1 MTTTTTTTTT
11 TTLPLRPP
19 SLSKVET
26 VIFSKGSNG
35 VITSTGNNGSG
46 SKGTISTINSQ
57 SISFGTLAPGST
69 SQTIIVGLRVP
80 NAKTI
85 DNIKICLINTGDI
98 EFQNNIF
105 GVEIRNY
112 IDYNIVCSEFFQ
124 GLNEDNDP
132 YNLNNIDVENKDNIS
147 SQYVYLNVRLP
158 ENQTTGNG
166 VIRIK
171 WYFDYA

>member
-1 MTTTTTTTTT
+1 MTTTTTTT

-26 VIFSKGSNG
+26 VIFSKGSSG
-35 VITSTGNNGSG
+35 VITSTGNDGSSNKG
-46 SKGTISTINSQ
+46 SINTINSQ
-57 SISFGTLAPGST
+57 SLSFGTLAPGSI
-69 SQTIIVGLRVP
+69 SKTIIIGLRVP

-85 DNIKICLINTGDI
+85 DNIKICLVDTGDI

-105 GVEIRNY
+105 GVEVRSY
-112 IDYNIVCSEFFQ
+112 IDYNVVCSTFFQ

-132 YNLNNIDVENKDNIS
+132 NNANNIAVENKDIIS

-158 ENQTTGNG
+158 ENQTVGNG